1 MPCLM
6 DAMFKFHKFG
16 FKTVVAVVCDGASS
30 NLSMIKLLSGYE
42 AKAYG
47 YVYFMC
53 LQIWQILCA
62 IDLTVAVMVLIDSLS
77 VHGLPVLILGRMFI
91 SSFV

>member
-16 FKTVVAVVCDGASS
+16 FKTVAVVCDGASS
-30 NLSMIKLLSGYE
+30 NLSMIKLMSGGE

-47 YVYFMC
+47 YVYFIH
-53 LQIWQILCA
+53 LWQ
-62 IDLTVAVMVLIDSLS
+62 
-77 VHGLPVLILGRMFI
+77 F
-91 SSFV
+91 